1 MSIKL
6 KFRASTDANKE
17 GSLFFQVIH
26 ERVVRQIMTGYYI
39 HASEWDNKHE
49 RIIISPVDNNRTE
62 QLKLIRDRVQWQ
74 HRKLCGVVSSLQNA
88 GVIYTADD
96 IVLTYQES
104 NPSCDTVFEYI
115 HKQVERLRK
124 LNKIRTSETYQ
135 STLNR
140 FMKFRDN
147 IDLTFDRMDSDL
159 MELYEAYL
167 KGRNVKRNSS
177 SFYMRILRTIY
188 NKAVDEGLIAQKM
201 PFKKVYTSVDKTVK
215 RAISFKEIKA
225 IKNLDL
231 TGKPKLEYARD
242 MFLMSF
248 YLRGMPFVDM
258 AYLKKSDLQNGF
270 LSYYRQKTE
279 QRLTIQWEKHMQ
291 TTLKAY
297 PESPTQYLLP
307 IIEAEDG
314 TERKQYTRK
323 SLQIN
328 RGLKKI
334 GAMVGLGDSLT
345 IYVSRHSWASIA
357 RDKNIPLSV
366 ISDALGHD
374 SEKTTQIYLSSIKTS
389 VVDQANSKILKDL

>member
-39 HASEWDNKHE
+39 LANDWDDKHD
-49 RIIISPVDNNRTE
+49 RIIISPIDDNRSE

-74 HRKLCGVVSSLQNA
+74 HRKLCGVVASLQNA

-104 NPSCDTVFEYI
+104 SSSCDTVFEYI

-135 STLNR
+135 STLNS

-188 NKAVDEGLIAQKM
+188 NKAVDEGLVVQKM

-291 TTLKAY
+291 ATLKAY
-297 PESPTQYLLP
+297 PENPTQYLLP

-366 ISDALGHD
+366 ISEALGHD

>member
-39 HASEWDNKHE
+39 HAIEWDDRREK
-49 RIIISPVDNNRTE
+49 IIISPVDGNRSE

-74 HRKLCGVVSSLQNA
+74 YRKLCGVVSSLQNA

-96 IVLTYQES
+96 IVLTYHES
-104 NPSCDTVFEYI
+104 NSSCDTVFEYI

-135 STLNR
+135 STLNS

-167 KGRNVKRNSS
+167 KERNVKRNSS
-177 SFYMRILRTIY
+177 LFYMRILRTIY
-188 NKAVDEGLIAQKM
+188 NKAVDEGLVVQKM

-215 RAISFKEIKA
+215 RAITFKEIKA

-291 TTLKAY
+291 TTLNAY
-297 PESPTQYLLP
+297 PENPTQYLLP

-314 TERKQYTRK
+314 NERKQYTRK

-366 ISDALGHD
+366 ISEALGHD